1 MKSNNHDGIFER
13 KFEDIF
19 EDCLIWM
26 SRISNKC
33 GRNNFATE
41 FLWLESLKFTVLC
54 VDEYRYLYLQY
65 PGRARNHSLSF
76 QQEME
81 MSKSCLFLFV
91 S

>member
-1 MKSNNHDGIFER
+1 VG
-13 KFEDIF
+13 
-19 EDCLIWM
+19 
-26 SRISNKC
+26 
-33 GRNNFATE
+33 GTNFATE

-91 S
+91 SWQGLDIAWLFRIFASRMDLGRADGSFSK